1 MIKSTTKITIS
12 FNDLDPMN
20 IVWHGNYV
28 KYLEQA
34 RCEMF
39 KKIGYTYMDMY
50 KDNYMYPIAKMDLK
64 FIKSASLD
72 DEIDVCCVLEEIEPA
87 MVISYEIFNSKTGE
101 KIFKAKS
108 TQIAVL
114 ADTQKSVYIAPK
126 KLVEKFE
133 ESKIEK
139 A

>member
-1 MIKSTTKITIS
+1 MIKSTTKITIP

-34 RCEMF
+34 RCDLF

-64 FIKSASLD
+64 FIKPATLD
-72 DEIDVCCVLEEIEPA
+72 DEIEVYCYLEELEPA
-87 MVISYEIFNSKTGE
+87 MIISYEIINSKTGE

-108 TQIAVL
+108 TQIAV
-114 ADTQKSVYIAPK
+114 SVKTKESIYVAPERLLK
-126 KLVEKFE
+126 IFE
-133 ESKIEK
+133 ENK
-139 A
+139 

>member
-1 MIKSTTKITIS
+1 MIKSTTTITIP

-34 RCEMF
+34 RCELF
-39 KKIGYTYMDMY
+39 QNINYTYMDMY
-50 KDNYMYPIAKMDLK
+50 KDNYMYPVAKMDLK
-64 FIKSASLD
+64 FIKPATFNQKI
-72 DEIDVCCVLEEIEPA
+72 EVECTLEEVEPA
-87 MVISYEIFNSKTGE
+87 IIISYEIKDVETGE

-114 ADTQKSVYIAPK
+114 ADSKASVYNAPK
-126 KLVEKFE
+126 NLIKRIE
-133 ESKIEK
+133 EYKNV
-139 A
+139 